1 MKLSLPTGV
10 GIIMLCAVSAEE
22 SAAQKASCEAGISI
36 GAFVYR
42 GDLTP
47 ASIGSYR
54 TASWNANL
62 FVNRVLND
70 RVSVRANLALG
81 RLAGNDAAYAKP
93 GWRQQ
98 RAFRFGASI
107 TEASALLVWNK
118 WGSSRKVT
126 PYLLGG
132 AGLSFVNI
140 HRDWSS
146 FNADYFSRENLSARI
161 AEDASRNPPG
171 IIPVLQGGAGLRYT
185 LTDRISLAAET
196 TLRFTR
202 TDYLDGFSIAA
213 NSERNDHYASHTIGI
228 IYRFGKQSGI
238 DCPVVKN

>member
-1 MKLSLPTGV
+1 MKLSLSTSI
-10 GIIMLCAVSAEE
+10 GIIVLCIAGEK
-22 SAAQKASCEAGISI
+22 AQAQNSVYEGGISI

-47 ASIGSYR
+47 SAIGSYR
-54 TASWNANL
+54 TASWNANV
-62 FVNRVLND
+62 FVNRLVND
-70 RVSVRANLALG
+70 RVSIRANLAFG
-81 RLAGNDAAYAKP
+81 RLEGNDAAYAKP
-93 GWRQQ
+93 DWRKE
-98 RAFRFGASI
+98 RAFRFGASV

-118 WGSSRKVT
+118 WGTSRRVT

-132 AGLSFVNI
+132 AGLSFVSI

-146 FNADYFSRENLSARI
+146 FNGDYFSRENLSDRL
-161 AEDASRNPPG
+161 AEDVSRQPPRF
-171 IIPVLQGGAGLRYT
+171 IPVLQGGGGLRYQ

-213 NSERNDHYASHTIGI
+213 NSDRNDHYASHTIGI
-228 IYRFGKQSGI
+228 IYRFGKQRGI